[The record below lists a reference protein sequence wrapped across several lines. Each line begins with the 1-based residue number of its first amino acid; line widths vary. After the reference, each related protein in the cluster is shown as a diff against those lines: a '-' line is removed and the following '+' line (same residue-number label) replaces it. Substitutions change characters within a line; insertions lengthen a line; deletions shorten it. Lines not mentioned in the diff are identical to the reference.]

1 MAHLSGVP
9 VRPNSLRPP
18 LAGLPASTRSRFSLG
33 APRQRRVTEAT
44 AAGAQHRR
52 SCQTARAAPKE
63 AAQPQRQPRG
73 DAEDDRMGRKGRK
86 GKSAAASMNEAT
98 LVRVNKALEDFRA
111 SDAEGSHPFASSSFG
126 GCFCDWEAF
135 ERAFGCGDAS
145 LGGPRAWGLR
155 FGGDLSSGLAH
166 LCANQFLLVCFFRF
180 FSSIWVLCCFFSSI
194 GIGRF

>member
-1 MAHLSGVP
+1 MGIPFLNSNPWLMACLGCLGLANLEAWNARVARGPLPHGYTPANPHRPTMAHLSGVP

-73 DAEDDRMGRKGRK
+73 DDEDDRMGRKGRK

-126 GCFCDWEAF
+126 GCFCDLE
-135 ERAFGCGDAS
+135 S
-145 LGGPRAWGLR
+145 
-155 FGGDLSSGLAH
+155 
-166 LCANQFLLVCFFRF
+166 
-180 FSSIWVLCCFFSSI
+180 
-194 GIGRF
+194 